1 VLQRTLSRLERPW
14 VSSRARHEQPQN
26 SDIAEHPKSKPLRD
40 SRKVVNIRSMTPT
53 TPPPTANRLLA
64 ELPNVQYQ
72 RLELFALP
80 LGLAIHQ
87 AGTRLT
93 HE

>member
-1 VLQRTLSRLERPW
+1 
-14 VSSRARHEQPQN
+14 
-26 SDIAEHPKSKPLRD
+26 
-40 SRKVVNIRSMTPT
+40 MTPT